1 MRKSVSRPG
10 PQRLQSQPHNGQ
22 PRSGSPV
29 GHSMEV
35 GTQKVRPTCCRGT
48 REEKVLETAW
58 TEGVWFACP
67 PGVARWL
74 SALCDAS
81 QPDSLNV

>member
-1 MRKSVSRPG
+1 MRNSVSRPG

-35 GTQKVRPTCCRGT
+35 GTQKVRPTCRRGAG
-48 REEKVLETAW
+48 EEKVPERESLD
-58 TEGVWFACP
+58 
-67 PGVARWL
+67 RRHL
-74 SALCDAS
+74 SGLPAL
-81 QPDSLNV
+81 V